1 VLQQIEQAK
10 MFEDGYES
18 ENHNIKAAT
27 AGTLTTVMLISEFV
41 HCVCEGMCKT
51 FDVSKRVFFCCFIF
65 ANKIFGLMK

>member
-1 VLQQIEQAK
+1 

-41 HCVCEGMCKT
+41 HCVYEGMCKT
-51 FDVSKRVFFCCFIF
+51 FDVSKRLFFLLLHFC
-65 ANKIFGLMK
+65 